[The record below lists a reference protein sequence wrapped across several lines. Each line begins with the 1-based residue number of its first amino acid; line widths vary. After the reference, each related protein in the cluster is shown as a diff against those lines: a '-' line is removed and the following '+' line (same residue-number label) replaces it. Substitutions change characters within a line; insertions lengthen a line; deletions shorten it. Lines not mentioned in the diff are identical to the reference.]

1 MHLKQIDAAMGYA
14 LLKPRLSHAHK
25 GTHGTL
31 TVVSGSSLYRG
42 APYLACEAA
51 LRAGVGMVRLAAIEQ
66 VIAAVAARC
75 PEAVYLPLEAQNG
88 MIAPDATAILEAKS
102 SAYLVGCGLPC
113 HTQTLSLTEQIL
125 HSAKV
130 PVVLDAGAIT
140 SMAQSDG
147 LCFLD
152 KAAIMPILTP
162 HLGEMAALCHT
173 TVDAVAQHAEKIA
186 VQFAKAHR
194 CIVVLKSHRTVI
206 ATPSGDLYESHLGN
220 AGLAKGG
227 SGDVLAGMIASYLA
241 QGYSQQD
248 AAILGTWLHGMAA
261 CVLAQKDT
269 MTAMLPRDLPAA
281 AIQVLRTAPK
291 SGI

>member
-1 MHLKQIDAAMGYA
+1 MHLKQIDVAMGYA
-14 LLKPRLSHAHK
+14 LLKPRLPHAHK

-31 TVVSGSSLYRG
+31 TVVSGCTLYRG

-51 LRAGVGMVRLAAIEQ
+51 LRAGVGIVRLASIEQ
-66 VIAAVAARC
+66 VIAATAANC
-75 PEAVYLPLEAQNG
+75 PEAIYLPLDAQNG
-88 MIAPDATAILEAKS
+88 AIAPDATAILAAKS
-102 SAYLVGCGLPC
+102 SAYLVGCGLPNS
-113 HTQTLSLTEQIL
+113 TQTLSLTEQML
-125 HSAKV
+125 HGANV

-152 KAAIMPILTP
+152 KAACPPVLTP
-162 HLGEMAALCHT
+162 HMGEMAALCHT
-173 TVDAVAQHAEKIA
+173 TVDEVAQHADKTA
-186 VQFAKAHR
+186 MQFAKAHR
-194 CIVVLKSHRTVI
+194 CVVVLKSHRTVI
-206 ATPSGDLYESHLGN
+206 ATPNGDLYESRLGN

-261 CVLAQKDT
+261 CTLAQKDT
-269 MTAMLPRDLPAA
+269 MTAMLPRDLPHAA
-281 AIQVLRTAPK
+281 VQVLRTVPK
-291 SGI
+291 QGI